1 MVYRKYFWY
10 DFFMYDFISIG
21 NISIDL
27 YFKSK
32 SLTKSENRFNL
43 AIGGKYYADFFYED
57 IGGGGCNV
65 AVGVAKHGL
74 KTAIFARI
82 GNNPFKE
89 IILNKLKLKNVSSE
103 FCQYE
108 DNYNII
114 SSILLTDTGERT
126 IISYDTPGHL
136 ARNFFLHEKL
146 KNARNIYISS
156 LSNVSLEEK
165 VKIIAHFKGDE
176 TLTFVN
182 LSIVDCKRKT
192 ETLGKIFDCLDVLIV
207 NAHEYC
213 EIIKNPYEETNFKS
227 LQVTLPYLNDRILII
242 TDAEKGS
249 YGYFKNEKFF
259 QEAVRPE
266 KIVDATGCG
275 DAYTAGFI
283 VQYIKSRNIK
293 ASMLAGAEYAA
304 EKLGRIGAN

>member
-1 MVYRKYFWY
+1 
-10 DFFMYDFISIG
+10 MYDFISVG

-65 AVGVAKHGL
+65 AVGVSKHGF

-89 IILNKLKLKNVSSE
+89 MILNKLKQKNVSSE

-114 SSILLTDTGERT
+114 SSILLTDSGERT

-146 KNARNIYISS
+146 KNVMNIYISS

-165 VKIIAHFKGDE
+165 VKIIAHFKGSE

-182 LSIVDCKRKT
+182 LSVVDCKREP

-213 EIIKNPYEETNFKS
+213 ELIKKPYEETDFKN
-227 LQVTLPYLNDRILII
+227 LQVTLPYLNERVLIV

-259 QEAVRPE
+259 QEAVKPE
-266 KIVDATGCG
+266 KIIDTTGCG
-275 DAYTAGFI
+275 DAYMAGFI
-283 VQYIKSRNIK
+283 SQYIKSKR
-293 ASMLAGAEYAA
+293 Y
-304 EKLGRIGAN
+304 